1 MALPAMRLPRENPVE
16 ERISRLEANVEHIQR
31 DVTEIKGDIRRLDA
45 KIDGLNARLDAKI
58 DAVKDSVAALALTME
73 KSIAS
78 AKMWAVG
85 LYVALVAGLA
95 TGFMWILERLP
106 PPP

>member
-16 ERISRLEANVEHIQR
+16 ERLSRLEANVEHIQR
-31 DVTEIKGDIRRLDA
+31 DVTEIKGDIC
-45 KIDGLNARLDAKI
+45 RLDAKI
-58 DAVKDSVAALALTME
+58 DAVKDSVAALALATE
-73 KSIAS
+73 KSIGS
-78 AKMWAVG
+78 AKMWTIG